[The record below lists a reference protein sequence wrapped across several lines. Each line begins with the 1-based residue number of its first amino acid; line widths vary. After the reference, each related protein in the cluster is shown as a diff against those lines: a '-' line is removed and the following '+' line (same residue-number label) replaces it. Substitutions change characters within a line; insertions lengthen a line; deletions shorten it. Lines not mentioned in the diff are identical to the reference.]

1 MHSVVFACFERICRQ
16 QRIAGR
22 VLEIGA
28 RPRADTLLSLPS
40 LAGASERLG
49 LDLDGPHDWQG
60 MRILAGNANRM
71 AEFADGSF
79 DAVLSNSMLE
89 HDPRFWLTLGE
100 IHRVLKPGG
109 LVAIGVPGYGAM
121 GEMPLRRLIGLL
133 RFCPGFATGADLLRA
148 SSATLGLH
156 PAPGDYYR
164 FSEQAVRE
172 VFLEGYRD
180 AGVERVLKPPRFIG
194 WGRKPA

>member
-16 QRIAGR
+16 QRIMGR

-28 RPRADTLLSLPS
+28 RPRADTLLCLPS

-71 AEFADGSF
+71 AEFSDDSF

-100 IHRVLKPGG
+100 IRRVLKPGG

-121 GEMPLRRLIGLL
+121 GEMPLRHLIGLL
-133 RFCPGFATGADLLRA
+133 RFCPGLAAGADLLRA

-172 VFLEGYRD
+172 VLLQDYRD
-180 AGVERVLKPPRFIG
+180 ARVERVLMPARFVG

>member
-16 QRIAGR
+16 QAIKGR

-79 DAVLSNSMLE
+79 DVVLSNSMLE
-89 HDPRFWLTLGE
+89 HDLHFWLTLGE
-100 IHRVLKPGG
+100 IRRVLKPGG

-121 GEMPLRRLIGLL
+121 GEMPLRRPIGLF
-133 RFCPGFATGADLLRA
+133 RFCPGLAAGANLLGA
-148 SSATLGLH
+148 SSVTLGLH
-156 PAPGDYYR
+156 PSPGDYYR

-172 VFLEGYRD
+172 VLLGGYRD
-180 AGVERVLKPPRFIG
+180 AGVERVLMPPRFIG